1 MFKNKFFLVNFEYM
15 MAFKTSSGNVEINR
29 ESSHRVNNP
38 NITLDKSSVV
48 ENYRI
53 KNPGLEK
60 LPLILRI
67 EGLFVF

>member
-1 MFKNKFFLVNFEYM
+1 M
-15 MAFKTSSGNVEINR
+15 MAFKAYHRSSGHGEISR
-29 ESSHRVNNP
+29 ENSQWVNNS
-38 NITLDKSSVV
+38 NITREKSSAF

-53 KNPGLEK
+53 KKPGLEK